1 MSVLH
6 HKNADEHPL
15 DTHYQQLHCSLTPVE
30 KEEEVFSIVERYA
43 RQTHGKTHTQY
54 SLSVEELYAVDRE
67 GEMERFTD
75 LGNRQLL
82 WHGSRL
88 TNWVGILNQGLR
100 VAPPEAPVTGY
111 MVSCTYP

>member
-1 MSVLH
+1 MSPSLLQALGDIQIAMSVLH

-54 SLSVEELYAVDRE
+54 SLSVEELYAVISPMQQR
-67 GEMERFTD
+67 GYMSLSIHCGTEMERF
-75 LGNRQLL
+75 
-82 WHGSRL
+82 
-88 TNWVGILNQGLR
+88 
-100 VAPPEAPVTGY
+100 A
-111 MVSCTYP
+111 